1 MLGNTSN
8 YWSERLAGTMKIF
21 NNLASC
27 QYRNICERKVQTM
40 KRLLKMGIMGSP
52 GPQTNSVKLEVYL
65 TVLEQAGHAL
75 NTTPFLSQENFG
87 LLTPNHFINPWY
99 TSQVM
104 VRDLPES
111 IMLKLKRTRYNLRQ

>member
-27 QYRNICERKVQTM
+27 QYRNICERKVRTM

-52 GPQTNSVKLEVYL
+52 GPQTNSVKLKVYL
-65 TVLEQAGHAL
+65 TILEQAAHAL
-75 NTTPFLSQENFG
+75 NTTHSFG
-87 LLTPNHFINPWY
+87 IPA
-99 TSQVM
+99 
-104 VRDLPES
+104 
-111 IMLKLKRTRYNLRQ
+111 K